1 MVPLIC
7 ITFAADEYMCANEY
21 FKLATFKFCCTQTDN
36 SHRLKF
42 KMIKSLLK
50 YLTSII
56 SPSHAKNLGFG
67 LLLFLS
73 LSSCSKDDDGHKVLR
88 HYTNTVFV
96 YMPWTGSEYSSNGSL
111 TSAFEQNIRDIKS
124 AIYNGEGAKETRTIV
139 FFADGAKSGRLFEI
153 NDDSTETTIRAN
165 ISNGAMTTEDELKTL
180 LNEVY
185 SYSPT
190 SKYSIII
197 GSHGDGWLPKGVS
210 PRYSRSFGGQSA
222 TMRTDIT
229 TLAEAINSSAIKKMQ
244 YICFD
249 DCYMANMETVYALR
263 NAANWLIAST
273 SEVMDAGMPYAR
285 IWKYLS
291 MTDVDYSSIVSGFGN
306 FYSSYSSPY
315 GALSAIDCSKAEQM
329 ASLMRELNQKY
340 DSYSVVP
347 DKLQALD
354 GYSPHVYYDMGSY
367 INERTECD
375 TTDNRQIYE
384 ELKEIVPYKFTTP
397 QLYTMYNNGYTFV
410 VRQFSGIA
418 ISDPSFNARIAD
430 SKKETEWWKAT
441 H

>member
-1 MVPLIC
+1 
-7 ITFAADEYMCANEY
+7 
-21 FKLATFKFCCTQTDN
+21 
-36 SHRLKF
+36 
-42 KMIKSLLK
+42 
-50 YLTSII
+50 
-56 SPSHAKNLGFG
+56 
-67 LLLFLS
+67 
-73 LSSCSKDDDGHKVLR
+73 
-88 HYTNTVFV
+88 
-96 YMPWTGSEYSSNGSL
+96 
-111 TSAFEQNIRDIKS
+111 
-124 AIYNGEGAKETRTIV
+124 
-139 FFADGAKSGRLFEI
+139 
-153 NDDSTETTIRAN
+153 
-165 ISNGAMTTEDELKTL
+165 
-180 LNEVY
+180 
-185 SYSPT
+185 
-190 SKYSIII
+190 
-197 GSHGDGWLPKGVS
+197 
-210 PRYSRSFGGQSA
+210 
-222 TMRTDIT
+222 MRTDIT
-229 TLAEAINSSAIKKMQ
+229 TLAEAISNSSIKKMQ

-249 DCYMANMETVYALR
+249 DCYMANIETVYALR
-263 NAANWLIAST
+263 NATKWLIAST
-273 SEVMDAGMPYAR
+273 SEVMDAGLPYAR

-291 MTDVDYSSIVSGFGN
+291 MTDVDYSSVVSGFGN

-340 DSYSVVP
+340 DSYAVVP

-397 QLYTMYNNGYTFV
+397 QLYTMYDNGYRFV